1 MPGQNILQI
10 LEKLFSPT
18 VLKLTDESHKHVGHP
33 ETMKNREKLLDL
45 LIVSKEFEGKSLME
59 RHSALYAALKI
70 GKNEEIHGIT
80 IRAHSPAEWE
90 KTKKTKRP
98 DKI

>member
-1 MPGQNILQI
+1 MPEQKILQI
-10 LEKLFSPT
+10 LKQLFSPT
-18 VLKLTDESHKHVGHP
+18 VLELTDESHKHVGHP
-33 ETMKNREKLLDL
+33 ETMKTREKLWDL
-45 LIVSKEFEGKSLME
+45 LIVSKKFEGKTLLE
-59 RHSALYAALKI
+59 RHSALYAALRI